1 MVTKADKG
9 VSAVMTEVK
18 DYIREAECQLKS
30 KDNYD
35 KLKYDSTE
43 KENRLVN
50 GSTQKFKKQKFKKLL
65 KD

>member
-1 MVTKADKG
+1 MVTKADKS
-9 VSAVMTEVK
+9 VSAVMT

-35 KLKYDSTE
+35 KLKYDSTG
-43 KENRLVN
+43 KHNRLVN
-50 GSTQKFKKQKFKKLL
+50 GPIQKFKKLL

>member
-1 MVTKADKG
+1 MI
-9 VSAVMTEVK
+9 EVK
-18 DYIREAECQLKS
+18 DYIREEECQLKS